1 MLKNLNLKTLLI
13 AGFGLVI
20 LLLLVVSTSALLGIG
35 SSGTGFS
42 DYRGLANDSNLARNL
57 QTTMIGTRMQ
67 VKDFIISK
75 SDKDIRQFQEYG
87 DRTTGLVDR
96 AKLALIDDPK
106 GTLLITTIESELAA
120 YKKDFSDIIRLNEER
135 EDEVKKRLYVQA
147 IKTREI
153 MGSIIERS
161 YGEKEITSTYLSNVA
176 QKRLIL
182 GRLYVVKY
190 LQSSDE
196 SDYNRAILELATKL
210 PKDVIALEDALSNK
224 KSSDELREFSNELDL
239 YVNSIKATYELIL
252 ESDDIIQVMLDERGP
267 LIAENTDA
275 VKESLKDS
283 QALLGKS
290 VQENNQTTE
299 SIVTW
304 VSVVAVL
311 LGIVTVIIIIRDV
324 IHKVGGEPN
333 VVSDIARNIALG
345 RLDVELDM
353 DETKVTGILAQII
366 TMRNKLTEVVEQILS
381 NSQQISSAATQVSN
395 TASSLSG
402 AASEQAAS
410 VEETSSSIEQ
420 MGASI
425 AQNNEN
431 ARNTDTIATVSADA
445 AKQGG
450 DAVSDTVVAMKQIAD
465 KITII
470 EDIAYQTNMLALNAA
485 IEGARAGEHGKGF
498 AVVAAEVRKLAERSQ
513 IAASEIS
520 SLTKDSVTIAET
532 AGTLLEKM
540 VPDIIQTAG
549 LVQEIS
555 AASEEQSSGVSQ
567 ISKAM
572 QQLDVVTQQNASG
585 SEELAATAEEMQAQS
600 KNLSSAV
607 SFFQIKGSD
616 SSKPGQFNHSS
627 DKNASLDK
635 YDNSGVDK
643 IAVDK
648 SKFERF

>member
-57 QTTMIGTRMQ
+57 QTNMIGTRMQ

-87 DRTTGLVDR
+87 DTTTGLVDR

-106 GTLLITTIESELAA
+106 GTQLITTIESELAA

-135 EDEVKKRLYVQA
+135 EEEVKNRLYVQA

-153 MGSIIERS
+153 MGSIIDRS

-176 QKRLIL
+176 QKRLLL

-196 SDYNRAILELATKL
+196 SDYTRAILELATKL

-267 LIAENTDA
+267 LIAENTDDL
-275 VKESLKDS
+275 KESLKDS
-283 QALLGKS
+283 QALLGKN

-304 VSVVAVL
+304 VSLVAVL
-311 LGIVTVIIIIRDV
+311 LGIVTVIVIIRDV

-635 YDNSGVDK
+635 YDNSGVDN

>member
-57 QTTMIGTRMQ
+57 QTNMIGTRMQ

-87 DRTTGLVDR
+87 DATTALVDR
-96 AKLALIDDPK
+96 AKKALLDPK
-106 GTLLITTIESELAA
+106 RSQLIRTIESELGA
-120 YKKDFSDIIRLNEER
+120 YKKDFDNVVKLNEER
-135 EDEVKKRLYVQA
+135 EDEVTNRLYVQA

-153 MGSIIERS
+153 MGSIINRS
-161 YGEKEITSTYLSNVA
+161 YGEKEITSTFLSNEA
-176 QKRLIL
+176 QKRLLL

-190 LQSSDE
+190 LQSSDDK
-196 SDYNRAILELATKL
+196 DYNRAILELSTKL
-210 PKDVIALEDALSNK
+210 PKDVIALEDALSNE
-224 KSSDELREFSNELDL
+224 KSSDELRKFSDELDL
-239 YVNSIKATYELIL
+239 YINSFKATYALIQ
-252 ESDDIIQVMLDERGP
+252 ESDEIIQVMLDERGP
-267 LIAENTDA
+267 LIAKNTDA

-283 QALLGKS
+283 QALLGED

-304 VSVVAVL
+304 VSLVAVL

-324 IHKVGGEPN
+324 LHKVGGEPN

-345 RLDVELDM
+345 RLDVELDL
-353 DETKVTGILAQII
+353 DETKTTGILAQII

-410 VEETSSSIEQ
+410 VEETSASIEQ

-520 SLTKDSVTIAET
+520 SLTKDSVSIAET

-555 AASEEQSSGVSQ
+555 AASEEQSAGVSQ
-567 ISKAM
+567 INKAM

-600 KNLSSAV
+600 KNLTSAV
-607 SFFQIKGSD
+607 SFFSMKNSD
-616 SSKPGQFNHSS
+616 SSNSGQSKHSP
-627 DKNASLDK
+627 DNNASFDK
-635 YDNSGVDK
+635 YDNSGVDNK
-643 IAVDK
+643 AVDK

>member
-20 LLLLVVSTSALLGIG
+20 ILLLVVSTSALVGIG
-35 SSGTGFS
+35 GSGTGFTE
-42 DYRGLANDSNLARNL
+42 YRGLANDSNLARNL
-57 QTTMIGTRMQ
+57 QTNMIGTRMQ

-87 DRTTGLVDR
+87 DLTTGLIDK
-96 AKLALIDDPK
+96 AKIALTDPK
-106 GTLLITTIESELAA
+106 RAQLITSIETELDA
-120 YKKDFSDIIRLNEER
+120 YKKDFSDIVKLNEES
-135 EDEVKKRLYVQA
+135 EDEVQNRLFIKAV
-147 IKTREI
+147 KTREI
-153 MGSIIERS
+153 MGSIIKRS
-161 YGEKEITSTYLSNVA
+161 YRDSELRSTFLSNEA
-176 QKRLIL
+176 QKRLLL
-182 GRLYVVKY
+182 GRLYVIKY
-190 LQSSDE
+190 LQSNHE
-196 SDYNRAILELATKL
+196 KDYNRALLELSTNL
-210 PKDVIALEDALSNK
+210 PKDVIALESARINQ
-224 KSSDELREFSNELDL
+224 KSSEELRSFSTELDH
-239 YVNSIKATYELIL
+239 YVNSFKAAHGLIE
-252 ESDDIIQVMLDERGP
+252 ESNEIIFGMLDERGP
-267 LIAENTDA
+267 LIAKNTKS

-283 QALLGKS
+283 QASLGIN
-290 VQENNQTTE
+290 VQDNNQTTE
-299 SIVTW
+299 NIVTW
-304 VSVVAVL
+304 VSLIAVL
-311 LGIVTVIIIIRDV
+311 LGIMTVIIIIRDV
-324 IHKVGGEPN
+324 LHKVGGEPN
-333 VVSDIARNIALG
+333 IVSEIARNIAMG
-345 RLDVELDM
+345 RLDIQLDM
-353 DETKVTGILAQII
+353 DESKTTGILAQII

-381 NSQQISSAATQVSN
+381 NSEQISSAATQVSN
-395 TASSLSG
+395 TAASLSG
-402 AASEQAAS
+402 AASEQASS

-431 ARNTDTIATVSADA
+431 AQNTDTIATVSADA

-450 DAVSDTVVAMKQIAD
+450 SAVSDTVVAMKQIAN
-465 KITII
+465 KISII

-520 SLTKDSVTIAET
+520 SLTTDSVAIAET

-555 AASEEQSSGVSQ
+555 ASSEEQSAGVSQ

-585 SEELAATAEEMQAQS
+585 SEQLAATADEMQAQS
-600 KNLSSAV
+600 KNLTSAV
-607 SFFQIKGSD
+607 SFFRIKGSD
-616 SSKPGQFNHSS
+616 SSTPGKNRHSS
-627 DKNASLDK
+627 DKNSSLDQGAE
-635 YDNSGVDK
+635 NT
-643 IAVDK
+643 AVDK